1 MSDLMILFLLF
12 FPLLAITLITSFR
25 IILWLFYDEIVDIMK
40 CFIKYDVREVINET
54 YDLHENL
61 YFLKITKAFKQA
73 IREVYEENKNK

>member
-1 MSDLMILFLLF
+1 MVIL
-12 FPLLAITLITSFR
+12 I
-25 IILWLFYDEIVDIMK
+25 K

-61 YFLKITKAFKQA
+61 YFFRITNAFKQA